1 MGLIAHAVGGE
12 HLAPQF
18 EVSGLDRSRVFPDLA
33 EVGIDAPL
41 ARLVGNYRNVHVRL
55 LAAVPVGR
63 GPSLVD
69 LHGAFVGL
77 LRDVILVGR
86 DARAGRRT
94 AVQMP
99 RVEFAAVGGQLLDE
113 VEVAGDLV
121 AVAVEDEGWRASR
134 GGRSRSAL
142 RPARRPCPTWASRL
156 RGRRRGGRPCGK
168 PRREGTTSGN
178 GCGSVRSP

>member
-1 MGLIAHAVGGE
+1 MPLAVSISR
-12 HLAPQF
+12 HSSKFRA
-18 EVSGLDRSRVFPDLA
+18 STRSRVFPDLA

-41 ARLVGNYRNVHVRL
+41 ARLVGNDRNVHVRL
-55 LAAVPVGR
+55 LAAFPVGR

-69 LHGAFVGL
+69 LHGTFVGL

-121 AVAVEDEGWRASR
+121 AVAVEDERGVVAVLLEDGAHLAAEEVVARFVRLGVLPHMGISTSR
-134 GGRSRSAL
+134 
-142 RPARRPCPTWASRL
+142 
-156 RGRRRGGRPCGK
+156 
-168 PRREGTTSGN
+168 
-178 GCGSVRSP
+178 